1 MKHQIKIQ
9 IENFSCHK
17 RAKFVNLVEAAQI
30 LNQLDST
37 KEQTKIRRIAIEKDV
52 GFLVHFRL
60 SHFAKKH
67 LNLTEKLAEVTL
79 EIIPLKLVVI
89 DFVEIH

>member
-30 LNQLDST
+30 NQLDST
-37 KEQTKIRRIAIEKDV
+37 KEEQKMRHFAIEKDV

-79 EIIPLKLVVI
+79 EIISLKLVVI

>member
-30 LNQLDST
+30 NQLDST
-37 KEQTKIRRIAIEKDV
+37 KEEQKMRHIAIEKDV

-79 EIIPLKLVVI
+79 EIISLKLVVI

>member
-9 IENFSCHK
+9 IENYIGHN
-17 RAKFVNLVEAAQI
+17 RAKFDNLVEAAQI
-30 LNQLDST
+30 NQLDST
-37 KEQTKIRRIAIEKDV
+37 KEEQKMRHFAIEKDV
-52 GFLVHFRL
+52 GFLVQFRL